1 MFGLLIAVTL
11 VIRPGITWASW
22 WQRIYA
28 YQILAYP
35 VLKLVEAVTTTNFF
49 IHTNKKKKKPTK
61 EVILLLKD
69 LMANHIIV
77 NLVMKILSQLYQL
90 LTYEY
95 KIDLSRHMVFSL
107 CFQTTIF
114 SL

>member
-1 MFGLLIAVTL
+1 MLIAVTL
-11 VIRPGITWASW
+11 VVWAEITSASW
-22 WQRIYA
+22 WQRIHA
-28 YQILAYP
+28 Y
-35 VLKLVEAVTTTNFF
+35 KKF
-49 IHTNKKKKKPTK
+49 IKKKKKKTPTK

-95 KIDLSRHMVFSL
+95 KIDLSRHMVFGL

-114 SL
+114 SF

>member
-1 MFGLLIAVTL
+1 MGQL
-11 VIRPGITWASW
+11 VAEYICLP
-22 WQRIYA
+22 
-28 YQILAYP
+28 
-35 VLKLVEAVTTTNFF
+35 NFSLPSAQTSRSSNYYKF
-49 IHTNKKKKKPTK
+49 FYSHQQKKKKKPTK

-77 NLVMKILSQLYQL
+77 NLVIKILSQLYQL

-95 KIDLSRHMVFSL
+95 KIDLSRHGVFGL

-114 SL
+114 NF

>member
-1 MFGLLIAVTL
+1 MLIAVAL
-11 VIRPGITWASW
+11 VVWAGITWASW
-22 WQRIYA
+22 WQRICA

-35 VLKLVEAVTTTNFF
+35 VLKLVEARTTTNFF

-77 NLVMKILSQLYQL
+77 NLVIKILSQLYQL

-95 KIDLSRHMVFSL
+95 KIDLSRQRVFGL

-114 SL
+114 SF